1 MTCSS
6 LRPSWS
12 SSSLERSS
20 AILSF
25 LDLGVSPPVA
35 KRLDALGITEPL
47 PIQAATLPDALA
59 GRDVCG
65 QAPTGSGKTL
75 AFALPLV
82 ARATGRP
89 KPFSPTGLVLVPT
102 RELAEQVYAVLT
114 SLYDEGRRRVVSVY
128 GGVGYG
134 PQRQALR
141 RGVDIVV
148 ACPGRLEDLVA
159 QGDIRLDNVRVVV
172 LDEVDRMVDM
182 GFLPPV
188 RRLVDQTSPDRQ
200 MLLYSATL
208 TREVETISRQY
219 QHNPSSCV
227 IAPEAAD
234 IDAVTHLFWRAERPE
249 RVDITARLINRHGQA
264 FVFCRTKRGADRVA
278 TQLRAAGVAADAIHG
293 DRSQA
298 QRARAL
304 AAFSGGKTDALVAT
318 DVVARGIHV
327 DAVPC
332 VVHFDPPEDAN
343 TYVHRSGRTGR
354 TGRSGTVVSLVPAE
368 QRREAHAL
376 QKALGFRQGLGEPFS
391 EEAAEGWRTSQ
402 EGSAGQQSENA
413 QATGKDSGK
422 NTGKPGGPRPGGIAR
437 VGGAPKSGAPRPG
450 RAVKAGAPRA
460 AAPSFGGAPRA
471 GAPRAAAPKSGGAPR
486 AGASRAGAPTWG
498 GAAGSGAPRAGAPRS
513 GGAPRAGAP
522 RTVGASRVARKGGS
536 PRQRDDRTRYGR

>member
-1 MTCSS
+1 M
-6 LRPSWS
+6 
-12 SSSLERSS
+12 
-20 AILSF
+20 
-25 LDLGVSPPVA
+25 
-35 KRLDALGITEPL
+35 
-47 PIQAATLPDALA
+47 A

-75 AFALPLV
+75 AFALPLL

-89 KPFSPTGLVLVPT
+89 KPFAPTGLVLVPT
-102 RELAEQVYAVLT
+102 RELAEQVYKVLT
-114 SLYDEGRRRVVSVY
+114 SLYDEGRRRVVAVY

-172 LDEVDRMVDM
+172 LDEADRMVDM

-188 RRLVDQTSPDRQ
+188 RRLVDQTSPNRQ
-200 MLLYSATL
+200 VLLYSATL

-219 QHNPSSCV
+219 QHDPSSCV
-227 IAPEAAD
+227 IAAEAAD

-304 AAFSGGKTDALVAT
+304 AAFSIGKTDALVAT

-354 TGRSGTVVSLVPAE
+354 TGRTGTVVSLVPAE
-368 QRREAHAL
+368 QRRDAHAL
-376 QKALGFRQGLGEPFS
+376 QRALGFRQGLGEPFS
-391 EEAAEGWRTSQ
+391 EEPAEAGCQVPERDAGRLAAP
-402 EGSAGQQSENA
+402 SAPVR
-413 QATGKDSGK
+413 ATGKKPADS
-422 NTGKPGGPRPGGIAR
+422 TGKPHGPRTGAPRSGAAKAR
-437 VGGAPKSGAPRPG
+437 APMAGGAPKSGAI
-450 RAVKAGAPRA
+450 KAGAPW
-460 AAPSFGGAPRA
+460 SGGRPRA
-471 GAPRAAAPKSGGAPR
+471 GAPRAGVPR
-486 AGASRAGAPTWG
+486 
-498 GAAGSGAPRAGAPRS
+498 SGAPKAGSA
-513 GGAPRAGAP
+513 
-522 RTVGASRVARKGGS
+522 
-536 PRQRDDRTRYGR
+536 RQRSDRTRYGR